1 MLNFPLIYKA
11 VGTLLYLEALLLALC
26 LGMGVWAGENNPA
39 TFGIPVA
46 VAALTGFALPQFRT

>member
-26 LGMGVWAGENNPA
+26 LGMGVWAGGGRPHRLR
-39 TFGIPVA
+39 
-46 VAALTGFALPQFRT
+46 AALGGPPR